1 MPPAAFLHSL
11 SVVYASARRA
21 IRMRRL
27 EDFQIQTQPDDLSC
41 GPACLHAVYRYFGDE
56 LPLTRLLDEIPMLEQ
71 GGTLEVLLGIH
82 ALHRGYRVTLY
93 TYNLRVFDPTWFRDP
108 GMISAKLRAQID
120 AHPKPKVALAA
131 RHYVDFLALGGEIR
145 FQDLTTALLR
155 EPLKRGIPILTG
167 LSATYLHRSAR
178 EFPDTNEEDD
188 VLGTPVGHFVV
199 LCGYDA
205 ESREVRLADPMEPV
219 PARRTHIYALPIERV
234 MGAILLGVLTY
245 DANLLLIEPGRR
257 SP

>member
-1 MPPAAFLHSL
+1 
-11 SVVYASARRA
+11 
-21 IRMRRL
+21 MRRL
-27 EDFQIQTQPDDLSC
+27 EDFQIQAQPDDITC

-56 LPLTRLLDEIPMLEQ
+56 IPLPRLAEEITMLEE

-82 ALHRGYRVTLY
+82 ALRRGYRVTLY

-108 GMISAKLRAQID
+108 AMLGAKLCAQID
-120 AHPKPKVALAA
+120 VHPKPKVALASRA
-131 RHYVDFLALGGEIR
+131 YVEFLALGGEIR
-145 FQDLTTALLR
+145 FQDLTAALLR

-167 LSATYLHRSAR
+167 LSATFLHRSPR
-178 EFPDTNEEDD
+178 EIPGTNAEDD
-188 VLGTPVGHFVV
+188 VLGAPVGHFVV

-205 ESREVRLADPMEPV
+205 ESREVRVADPMEPV
-219 PARRTHIYALPIERV
+219 PSSRSHIYDLPIERV

-257 SP
+257 SA